1 MRVDV
6 STRKVV
12 DGSRTHFIE
21 VKQNDSGHYLTVTEL
36 DRKGERRRVVVG
48 APNAR
53 AFLSELQ
60 DAVAELEQLS
70 DRLLDKRSYQPWS
83 SEEDERLRREHGWGV
98 PIAEIASLHHRN
110 EGAIRSRLKKL
121 KLATDL

>member
-1 MRVDV
+1 MRADV

-21 VKQNDSGHYLTVTEL
+21 VKQNDSGHYLTLTEL
-36 DRKGERRRVVVG
+36 GREGERKRVLVG

-60 DAVAELEQLS
+60 DAVAELEKLA
-70 DRLLDKRSYQPWS
+70 DRPLDKRSYQPWS
-83 SEEDERLRREHGWGV
+83 AEEDGRLRREFDRGV
-98 PIAEIASLHHRN
+98 PIAEMAESHKRN

-121 KLATDL
+121 QIATDL

>member
-21 VKQNDSGHYLTVTEL
+21 VKQNDSGHYLTLTEL
-36 DRKGERRRVVVG
+36 GREGERKRVLVG
-48 APNAR
+48 APNVR

-60 DAVAELEQLS
+60 DAVAELEKLA
-70 DRLLDKRSYQPWS
+70 DRPLDKRSYQPWS
-83 SEEDERLRREHGWGV
+83 PEEDGRLRRELDRGMGV
-98 PIAEIASLHHRN
+98 AEIAESHKRN

-121 KLATDL
+121 GLATDL

>member
-1 MRVDV
+1 V
-6 STRKVV
+6 
-12 DGSRTHFIE
+12 
-21 VKQNDSGHYLTVTEL
+21 L
-36 DRKGERRRVVVG
+36 VG

-60 DAVAELEQLS
+60 NAVEELEKLS
-70 DRLLDKRSYQPWS
+70 DRPLDKRSYQPWS
-83 SEEDERLRREHGWGV
+83 AEEDERLRREFDWGV

-110 EGAIRSRLKKL
+110 KGAIRSRLKKL